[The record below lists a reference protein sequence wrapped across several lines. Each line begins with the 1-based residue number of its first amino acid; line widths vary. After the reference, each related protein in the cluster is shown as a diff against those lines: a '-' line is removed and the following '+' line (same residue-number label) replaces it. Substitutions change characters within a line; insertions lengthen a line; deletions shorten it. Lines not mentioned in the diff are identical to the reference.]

1 MGKQLFGSGPPLLVS
16 VQGRFTVRG
25 RNRRLAGRVRPC
37 AAIATA
43 AGIGL
48 LVAACAGG
56 SGSGP
61 SAGQGGPRA
70 SASAAAVAASE
81 LRITPSNGSH
91 DVNPSSGITV
101 TATQGKVLK
110 VTVRG
115 SGGTVSGGLSDSGKV
130 WHSKWT
136 LGVSQTYTV
145 IATGT
150 DGSGQTIENLSTF
163 RTLTPAQ
170 TFSTEIYEG
179 SGQTYGVGM
188 PIMLIF
194 SQPIT
199 NRAAV
204 ERSLQL
210 TTSKPVIGAWYW
222 DGDEHL
228 DFRPRD
234 YWPANTTVSFDG
246 HLNGIEG
253 AKGVYGTADLTQ
265 TFNIGNSV
273 IAVASTTTHFTQI
286 YINGVQTYDWPISTG
301 RDTLPTPD
309 GSYLSVEKNNP
320 VRMIGGGAP
329 GSAGYYDELVY
340 YAVRFTFSGDYYHS
354 APWSVVDQGTTN
366 VSHGCVNLPPE
377 DAQIYYNL
385 AIPGDPITVTAS
397 TAAGK
402 WDDGWTEWFLTW
414 SQYLKGSATGEAVQA
429 GPNGSEFVDPA
440 TLPPDTATAP
450 LGTSAAGNYA
460 AYTANLSLRSGG
472 FPERGDALADADAP
486 GFVRSAP

>member
-1 MGKQLFGSGPPLLVS
+1 M
-16 VQGRFTVRG
+16 RG
-25 RNRRLAGRVRPC
+25 RNGRLARRARSC
-37 AAIATA
+37 AAIAMA

-56 SGSGP
+56 SGP
-61 SAGQGGPRA
+61 SAGQGDQGGPQA
-70 SASAAAVAASE
+70 SASALAASE
-81 LRITPSNGSH
+81 LKITPSNGSK
-91 DVNPSSGITV
+91 DADPAQGISV

-115 SGGTVSGGLSDSGKV
+115 AGGAVSGSLSDGGKV

-150 DGSGQTIENLSTF
+150 DGSGQPIENLSTF

-179 SGQTYGVGM
+179 SGQSYGVGM

-246 HLNGIEG
+246 HLKGIEG
-253 AKGVYGTADLTQ
+253 AKGVYGSADLTQ
-265 TFNIGNSV
+265 SFSIGNSV
-273 IAVASTTTHFTQI
+273 IAVASTTTHYTQI
-286 YINGVQTYDWPISTG
+286 YINGVKTYDWPISTG

-309 GSYLSVEKNNP
+309 GSYLSVEKGNP

-329 GSAGYYDELVY
+329 
-340 YAVRFTFSGDYYHS
+340 
-354 APWSVVDQGTTN
+354 
-366 VSHGCVNLPPE
+366 
-377 DAQIYYNL
+377 
-385 AIPGDPITVTAS
+385 
-397 TAAGK
+397 
-402 WDDGWTEWFLTW
+402 
-414 SQYLKGSATGEAVQA
+414 
-429 GPNGSEFVDPA
+429 
-440 TLPPDTATAP
+440 
-450 LGTSAAGNYA
+450 
-460 AYTANLSLRSGG
+460 
-472 FPERGDALADADAP
+472 
-486 GFVRSAP
+486 

>member
-1 MGKQLFGSGPPLLVS
+1 M
-16 VQGRFTVRG
+16 
-25 RNRRLAGRVRPC
+25 RPY
-37 AAIATA
+37 AAVAMA
-43 AGIGL
+43 AVIGL
-48 LVAACAGG
+48 FVAACAGG
-56 SGSGP
+56 STPSG
-61 SAGQGGPRA
+61 GQGGPQA
-70 SASAAAVAASE
+70 SASASALAASE
-81 LRITPSNGSH
+81 LKITPSNGSH
-91 DVNPSSGITV
+91 DVNPANGITV

-115 SGGTVSGGLSDSGKV
+115 PGSSGSSGPVSGRLSDGGKV
-130 WHSKWT
+130 WHSLWT
-136 LGVSQTYTV
+136 LGVSQSYTV

-150 DGSGQTIENLSTF
+150 DGSGQPIENLSTF

-179 SGQTYGVGM
+179 SDQTYGVGM

-199 NRAAV
+199 DRAAI

-253 AKGVYGTADLTQ
+253 AKGVYGAADLTQ
-265 TFNIGNSV
+265 SFNIGNSV

-286 YINGVQTYDWPISTG
+286 YINGVKTYTWPISTG

-309 GSYLSVEKNNP
+309 GSYLSVEKANP

-329 GSAGYYDELVY
+329 GSAGYYNELVN

-354 APWSVVDQGTTN
+354 APWSVIDQGSTN
-366 VSHGCVNLPPE
+366 VSHGCVNLPPA
-377 DAQIYYNL
+377 DAQTYYNMS
-385 AIPGDPITVTAS
+385 IPGDPITVTNS
-397 TAAGK
+397 TAAGQ

-429 GPNGSEFVDPA
+429 GPSGSTFVNPA
-440 TLPPDTATAP
+440 TLPADTATAP
-450 LGTSAAGNYA
+450 LGTSAAGNYN
-460 AYTANLSLRSGG
+460 AYSANLS
-472 FPERGDALADADAP
+472 
-486 GFVRSAP
+486 